1 MPKPSVGRATDA
13 SKKQRF
19 TAKTADKHT
28 LYQLSVQATD
38 HEIELLSR
46 MFEEHAGRPP
56 RSLREDFCGTGLLC
70 CAWVASDEARTAT
83 GLDIDAPTLAWG
95 HAHNVARLGDDARK
109 RVTLLD
115 QNVLVPTPRRGKSG
129 GHDVI
134 CAFNYSYQTF
144 KTRELLVEYFRAVHR
159 SLADD
164 GIFVLDLLGGWES
177 RQVVKEPRRIASG
190 TDPSGRKHEG
200 FTYVWHQA
208 GFDPISHAFLAHIHF
223 HFKDGTKLKKA
234 FTYDWRLWSIPEIK
248 ELLTEAG
255 FVDLDVY
262 WEGDDGEGGGNG
274 EFTRVDTIHD
284 DPGWNTYI
292 VAKRQ
297 PSKVPPPK
305 LRAR

>member
-1 MPKPSVGRATDA
+1 MAKNKPETTTA
-13 SKKQRF
+13 KKQRF
-19 TAKTADKHT
+19 TAKTADRHT

-38 HEIELLSR
+38 HEVELLSR
-46 MFEEHAGRPP
+46 MYQDHTGNRA

-70 CAWVASDEARTAT
+70 CAWAASDEARTAT
-83 GLDIDAPTLAWG
+83 GLDIDGPTLAWG
-95 HAHNVARLGDDARK
+95 HAHNVSRLDAATRK
-109 RVTLLD
+109 RVMLLD
-115 QNVLVPTPRRGKSG
+115 QNVLVPTPRRGKTG
-129 GHDVI
+129 GHDIV

-144 KTRELLVEYFRAVHR
+144 KTRELLLEYFRAVHR
-159 SLADD
+159 SLSDD

-177 RQVVKEPRRIASG
+177 RQVVKEPRAI
-190 TDPSGRKHEG
+190 PSSRDADGQKREG

-208 GFDPISHAFLAHIHF
+208 GFDPISHHFLAHIHF

-234 FTYDWRLWSIPEIK
+234 FTYDWRLWSIPEVK

-255 FVDLDVY
+255 FVGLDTY

-274 EFTRVDTIHD
+274 EFTRVETIHD

-297 PSKVPPPK
+297 PATAGSADAE
-305 LRAR
+305 RTRG